1 MLPRDALDVTQSI
14 TWTFQKEGRT
24 VALKWEAYQIEGLD
38 FDLISD
44 GDDMHYGEFG
54 DDRRAYMRA
63 NCIQPTRS
71 LAVTEKRPLAE
82 LRADDPTGS
91 QVCQHAHAHPCREGR
106 REGGREGRREGG
118 REGDTRT
125 AHMCA
130 RL

>member
-1 MLPRDALDVTQSI
+1 MLPRDALDVTHPI

-91 QVCQHAHAHPCREGR
+91 QVCQHVHAHTRPYREGR
-106 REGGREGRREGG
+106 MEGGREGG

>member
-1 MLPRDALDVTQSI
+1 MLPREALDVTHPV
-14 TWTFQKEGRT
+14 TWTFQKEART

-91 QVCQHAHAHPCREGR
+91 QVCQHAHAHP
-106 REGGREGRREGG
+106 
-118 REGDTRT
+118 
-125 AHMCA
+125 
-130 RL
+130 